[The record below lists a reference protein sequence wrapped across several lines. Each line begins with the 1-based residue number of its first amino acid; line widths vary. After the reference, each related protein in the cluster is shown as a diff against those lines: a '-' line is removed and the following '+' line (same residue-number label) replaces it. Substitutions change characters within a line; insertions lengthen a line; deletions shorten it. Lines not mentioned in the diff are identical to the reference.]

1 MKHEQIPINPEL
13 ITWARDRAGYSVP
26 DAEAY
31 FKKISEWEEGKSFPS
46 YSQLEN
52 MADKFKIPV
61 AVLFFP
67 SPPDIPSIAETFRTL
82 PETEFAILPS
92 KIRLLLRKAKAY
104 QISVKELT
112 DGQNPSK
119 NQLIKNHAL
128 NKTKSISVFANEIR
142 EALGISLEE
151 QLSWSNEEFALKKYR
166 NLFSDGGIFVFKD
179 AFRTDEY
186 SGFCL
191 YDKEYPLIYINNTNT
206 KNRQIF
212 TLFHELA
219 HLLFHTSGLDLLS
232 DGFIDRLPP
241 NEKKI
246 EIICNKFAA
255 EFLLPDAVF
264 SKYLSSSSTPEEL
277 AIEMSDKFHVSRELV
292 YRKFLDR
299 ELITSSQYKL
309 KAREWSK
316 QKGKKKGKTS
326 SGDYYNNVSAYL
338 GKPYMTLAFT
348 RYFQDRITDTQLA
361 DYLDVS
367 HKSLDELEA
376 RFMRGTG

>member
-1 MKHEQIPINPEL
+1 MKHEPIPINPEL
-13 ITWARDRAGYSVP
+13 ITWARDRAGYTLS
-26 DAEAY
+26 DAKTH
-31 FKKISEWEEGKSFPS
+31 FKKISEWEEGTSFPS
-46 YSQLEN
+46 YSQLEK
-52 MADKFKIPV
+52 MADKFKVPV

-82 PETEFAILPS
+82 PETEFSILPS

-112 DGQNPSK
+112 DGQNPST
-119 NQLIKNHAL
+119 NQLVKKHSL
-128 NKTKSISVFANEIR
+128 NKTKSISAFANEIR
-142 EALGISLEE
+142 TALGISLEE
-151 QLSWSNEEFALKKYR
+151 QLSWSNQEDALKKYR
-166 NLFSDGGIFVFKD
+166 ELFSDAGIFVFKD

-191 YDKEYPLIYINNTNT
+191 YDEEYPLIYINNTTT

-232 DGFIDRLPP
+232 DDFIDRLPP
-241 NEKKI
+241 NEQKI

-255 EFLLPDAVF
+255 EFLLPDAIF
-264 SKYLSSSSTPEEL
+264 SKYLSPSLNPEEL
-277 AIEMSDKFHVSRELV
+277 AIEMSDMFHVSRELV

-299 ELITSSQYKL
+299 DMITIAQYKL
-309 KAREWSK
+309 KAGEWSK
-316 QKGKKKGKTS
+316 QKGKSRGKP
-326 SGDYYNNVSAYL
+326 SGNYFNNVSAYL

-348 RYFQDRITDTQLA
+348 KYYQDRITDTQLA

-376 RFMRGTG
+376 RFMRGTE